1 MGNCGCCEQ
10 RVRSENP
17 YDKIMIKQQEIQLIS
32 GFKDIPNQIDR
43 KISQDSIG
51 INSSGFDNMDD
62 VPDEQNDDVAEN
74 ENTSTRETKTSEN
87 NNQPKFA

>member
-1 MGNCGCCEQ
+1 
-10 RVRSENP
+10 
-17 YDKIMIKQQEIQLIS
+17 MIN
-32 GFKDIPNQIDR
+32 GFEDIPNQINR